1 MVRFLAF
8 VNVSLLVLLL
18 SPYFLRRINK
28 HIFKNK
34 NKILKKY
41 IPIFSKYHMYFGF
54 ILLIT
59 AFVHGYMALGAV
71 RFHSGYI
78 LWLWVLIQV
87 TLGIF
92 TKKKKNPKIFKIHRL
107 IGIGSLVFL
116 IIHLIQVN

>member
-1 MVRFLAF
+1 
-8 VNVSLLVLLL
+8 
-18 SPYFLRRINK
+18 
-28 HIFKNK
+28 
-34 NKILKKY
+34 
-41 IPIFSKYHMYFGF
+41 MYFGF

-59 AFVHGYMALGAV
+59 AIVHGYLALGVV

-92 TKKKKNPKIFKIHRL
+92 VKKKKNPKVFKIHRL